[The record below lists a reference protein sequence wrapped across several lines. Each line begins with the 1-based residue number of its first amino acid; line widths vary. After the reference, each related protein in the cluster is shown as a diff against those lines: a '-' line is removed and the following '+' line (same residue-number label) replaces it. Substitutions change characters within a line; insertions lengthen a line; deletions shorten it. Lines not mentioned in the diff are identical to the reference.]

1 MGQLG
6 SGVPRPRVRI
16 RGLGRRVWGPKG
28 AAQFLAHF
36 LPGGAEE
43 VNRPTAAAPLR
54 YSSRAQ
60 PALPQPPVLLD
71 IGRRITPSPYSQRRR
86 SRPPAPLHLE
96 PAPLHAKDIL
106 QTPRRSCVQEGP
118 EDEGCS
124 PISDQGF
131 HSQYFGASGWQKC
144 TLPPVPHFR
153 ARRNVRGYAPLPTDD
168 RDENDLADDRDL
180 RFSYTPKSS
189 RKIPWKSIALAL
201 FLLLLGSHM
210 EGDNSQAYG
219 LLFLGVLA
227 FLPGFYETRVAYYSW
242 RGAPGYT
249 FASIPDY

>member
-106 QTPRRSCVQEGP
+106 QTPRRSCVQE
-118 EDEGCS
+118 
-124 PISDQGF
+124 
-131 HSQYFGASGWQKC
+131 
-144 TLPPVPHFR
+144 